1 MTKGLAT
8 QDYEL
13 AMITTLRCMDQ
24 TTEDLQPAVDES
36 KPLTSPL
43 TGPDQIPSY
52 ISPSRTRVGRSFIT

>member
-8 QDYEL
+8 RDYEL

-24 TTEDLQPAVDES
+24 TTENLQPAVDES

-43 TGPDQIPSY
+43 TGLEPYD
-52 ISPSRTRVGRSFIT
+52 R